1 MRFLRAIYWIL
12 LFGFPAGA
20 QQAVNIM
27 PGYLGFAESGASLD
41 GRPLVYDFNRA
52 QHVGEGQR
60 LVTGDGRAEIQL
72 GLWATL
78 WVGERSEVRF
88 ERLGHDRTSLRVE
101 RGRAW
106 LEIVDG
112 DTPPVLELYFGDASA
127 ETREPGLYFLEG
139 DPFRLG
145 VYAGRAEVRRG
156 GKTKKLKEGKAAGFA
171 RGIQVSR
178 LDREGKDALHAWVDH
193 RSRLLYGRI
202 KLELAQKRLR
212 QLLEDQQWQEVLE
225 GSGQAAAA
233 RQIYIP
239 VPAPPPPPPPP
250 SLPQVSVPPQGK

>member
-1 MRFLRAIYWIL
+1 MRFLRAICWIL
-12 LFGFPAGA
+12 LIGLPAGA
-20 QQAVNIM
+20 QQTVNIM
-27 PGYLGFAESGASLD
+27 PGYVSFARGGASLD
-41 GRPLVYDFNRA
+41 GILLVYDLGRA
-52 QHVGEGQR
+52 QYVREGQR

-78 WVGERSEVRF
+78 WIGERAEVRF
-88 ERLGHDRTSLRVE
+88 ERLGHDRASLRVE

-112 DTPPVLELYFGDASA
+112 DEPPVLELHFGDASA

-178 LDREGKDALHAWVDH
+178 FDREEKDALHSWVDH
-193 RSRLLYGRI
+193 RSHLLYGRI

-239 VPAPPPPPPPP
+239 VPPPPTPPPPEIHVPPP
-250 SLPQVSVPPQGK
+250 VK